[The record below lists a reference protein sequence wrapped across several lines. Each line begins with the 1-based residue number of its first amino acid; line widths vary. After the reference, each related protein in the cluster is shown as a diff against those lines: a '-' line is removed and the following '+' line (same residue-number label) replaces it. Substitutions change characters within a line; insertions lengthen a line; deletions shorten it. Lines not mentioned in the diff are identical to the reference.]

1 MPVIRLQ
8 DVKVEEFEM
17 SELEILNLN
26 PEHSLAKIQKLALEA
41 CSHR

>member
-17 SELEILNLN
+17 SEQEILDLDS
-26 PEHSLAKIQKLALEA
+26 EHPLAKIQRLAMEA
-41 CSHR
+41 RSHR